1 MIIDTKLETITY
13 GWELLLVEFE
23 PAVRLGPAVE
33 ELAIDSGASQESKCI
48 SIAISK
54 FPLQASS
61 KDLAMSLEAPV
72 TLTNWEIRL
81 ADIFVLAAIL
91 NWPLTKRARETVS
104 SPGRKVENCRD
115 KFWVQIFLQK
125 ANHNS

>member
-1 MIIDTKLETITY
+1 M
-13 GWELLLVEFE
+13 LLVEFE

-33 ELAIDSGASQESKCI
+33 ELAIDSGTSQESKCI

-61 KDLAMSLEAPV
+61 KDFAMSLEAPV
-72 TLTNWEIRL
+72 TLTNWETRL

-91 NWPLTKRARETVS
+91 NCPLTLLARETVS
-104 SPGRKVENCRD
+104 TQGRKVENCRD
-115 KFWVQIFLQK
+115 KVWMQKFLQK
-125 ANHNS
+125 ATQNS